1 VFATIK
7 TRRAEAGGG
16 LRRTSAAQVSFVGF
30 ARSGYIYVFGA
41 VCSVLEKNFRK
52 NFRKKRIQRTCP
64 EYSGIRMMVRNASA
78 DGGGNSG
85 SAETRGD
92 TAG

>member
-16 LRRTSAAQVSFVGF
+16 LRRTSAAQVGF

-52 NFRKKRIQRTCP
+52 NFRKKRIQRICP